1 MSYKRRYIY
10 IYVITAT
17 VEGWTGRKVLILAE
31 KVPIKQNLHELV
43 INKFGRYFDC
53 E

>member
-1 MSYKRRYIY
+1 MSYKRRYIC

-17 VEGWTGRKVLILAE
+17 VEGKMGKTILILAE

-43 INKFGRYFDC
+43 INNFGRYSDC